1 MCAGCRVSV
10 TPPQSFGNH
19 RDGEPAGDAGF
30 LSPPA
35 APKAEGI
42 ALRADGA
49 LMTSSSQ
56 SGDGHRVGVPGIVTS
71 SSQSGDGRRVGV
83 PGIVTS
89 ASQSGD
95 RHRVGVL
102 GFVTLSSQSGD
113 GPESA
118 PSAVMLLCAMG
129 AGPAD
134 LGASKA
140 PLPSTRRPFCPRQT
154 LWSPG
159 VDLGLRVPGTHCVP
173 EGWSPTQAHPWP

>member
-49 LMTSSSQ
+49 LM
-56 SGDGHRVGVPGIVTS
+56 TS

-134 LGASKA
+134 LGALKA